1 MRALVNPVVLLCGM
15 AGMFSASVQP
25 PTVLPGEVRNPEL
38 ADVDPSLRKGDRLA
52 LAANRS
58 GPSTASNQMWIESSN
73 VRDEAA
79 FRNDLEEDAPIP
91 LATRTTPRNV
101 GTTDLPEEELCDT
114 LVSTAKANDLPL
126 AFFTNL
132 IWQESR
138 FDPTSVSRAGARGIA
153 QFMPGTAAQ
162 YGVDDPFDPSQAL
175 PASAR
180 LLRQLQLQFGNLGLA
195 AAAYNAGPGRVTDWL
210 RKGKALPKETRSY
223 VRIIT
228 GRPAESWRGSM
239 QDAAFRLTPQLP
251 CRDLPV
257 FQDLDAAASAQL
269 ESTEAEPTAVKNIG
283 VERSH
288 HESITHG
295 QKARIR
301 SAMTFRGKGGKH
313 RSVRLASR

>member
-1 MRALVNPVVLLCGM
+1 MRALVYPVVLLCGM
-15 AGMFSASVQP
+15 AGMFSASVP
-25 PTVLPGEVRNPEL
+25 LPTVLPGEVRNPGL
-38 ADVDPSLRKGDRLA
+38 ADVDPSLRKRDRLA
-52 LAANRS
+52 LAANQS
-58 GPSTASNQMWIESSN
+58 GPATASNQTWIESVN
-73 VRDEAA
+73 VRDEAF
-79 FRNDLEEDAPIP
+79 FRKDVEDDAPVP
-91 LATRTTPRNV
+91 STRITPRNI

-114 LVSTAKANDLPL
+114 LVSTAKAHDLPL

-162 YGVDDPFDPSQAL
+162 FGVDDPFDPSQAL

-180 LLRQLQLQFGNLGLA
+180 LLRQLQLKFGNLGLA
-195 AAAYNAGPGRVTDWL
+195 AAAYNAGPGRVIDWL

-223 VRIIT
+223 VQIIT
-228 GRPAESWRGSM
+228 GRPAESWRGSV

-257 FQDLDAAASAQL
+257 FQDLDAAASPQP
-269 ESTEAEPTAVKNIG
+269 ESAEEEPEPVKNIG
-283 VERSH
+283 IERSH
-288 HESITHG
+288 RESITYG
-295 QKARIR
+295 KKTRIR
-301 SAMTFRGKGGKH
+301 SAMTFRGRGGQH

>member
-25 PTVLPGEVRNPEL
+25 PTILPGEVSNSAL

-52 LAANRS
+52 LAANQ
-58 GPSTASNQMWIESSN
+58 GPSTASNQTWIESIN
-73 VRDEAA
+73 VRDEAT
-79 FRNDLEEDAPIP
+79 FRKDVEEDAPIP
-91 LATRTTPRNV
+91 SATRTTPRNV

-138 FDPTSVSRAGARGIA
+138 FDSTSVSRAGARGIA

-180 LLRQLQLQFGNLGLA
+180 LLRQLQVKFGNLGLA

-223 VRIIT
+223 VQIIT

-239 QDAAFRLTPQLP
+239 QDEAFRLTPQLP

-257 FQDLDAAASAQL
+257 FQDLDAAASAQP
-269 ESTEAEPTAVKNIG
+269 ESAEEEPVKNIS

-288 HESITHG
+288 RESITHA
-295 QKARIR
+295 QKTRIR
-301 SAMTFRGKGGKH
+301 STMTFRGRGGRH
-313 RSVRLASR
+313 HSVRLASR

>member
-1 MRALVNPVVLLCGM
+1 MRAWLNPVVLLCGM

-25 PTVLPGEVRNPEL
+25 PTVLQREVRNPGL
-38 ADVDPSLRKGDRLA
+38 ADADPSLRKGDRLA
-52 LAANRS
+52 LAANQS
-58 GPSTASNQMWIESSN
+58 GPSTASNQAWIESVN
-73 VRDEAA
+73 VRDESP
-79 FRNDLEEDAPIP
+79 FRIDAEEDAAIP
-91 LATRTTPRNV
+91 STRSTPRNA

-114 LVSTAKANDLPL
+114 LVSTGKANDLPL

-138 FDPTSVSRAGARGIA
+138 FDPTSVSRAVARGIA

-269 ESTEAEPTAVKNIG
+269 ESTGAEPTVVKNIG

-288 HESITHG
+288 HKSITHG
-295 QKARIR
+295 QKTRIR
-301 SAMTFRGKGGKH
+301 SAMTSRGRGGQH

>member
-1 MRALVNPVVLLCGM
+1 
-15 AGMFSASVQP
+15 
-25 PTVLPGEVRNPEL
+25 
-38 ADVDPSLRKGDRLA
+38 
-52 LAANRS
+52 
-58 GPSTASNQMWIESSN
+58 
-73 VRDEAA
+73 
-79 FRNDLEEDAPIP
+79 
-91 LATRTTPRNV
+91 
-101 GTTDLPEEELCDT
+101 
-114 LVSTAKANDLPL
+114 VSTAKTHDLPL

-153 QFMPGTAAQ
+153 QFMPRTAAEF
-162 YGVDDPFDPSQAL
+162 GVDDPFDPSQAL

-180 LLRQLQLQFGNLGLA
+180 LLRQLQLKFGNLGLA

-223 VRIIT
+223 VQIIT

-239 QDAAFRLTPQLP
+239 QDEAFRLTPQLP

-257 FQDLDAAASAQL
+257 FQDLDAAASAEL
-269 ESTEAEPTAVKNIG
+269 ESTEEEPEPVKNIG
-283 VERSH
+283 AGRSH
-288 HESITHG
+288 RESITHG

-301 SAMTFRGKGGKH
+301 SAMTFRGRAGKH

>member
-1 MRALVNPVVLLCGM
+1 M
-15 AGMFSASVQP
+15 
-25 PTVLPGEVRNPEL
+25 
-38 ADVDPSLRKGDRLA
+38 
-52 LAANRS
+52 
-58 GPSTASNQMWIESSN
+58 ESIN
-73 VRDEAA
+73 VRDEAT
-79 FRNDLEEDAPIP
+79 FRNDVEEDAPIP
-91 LATRTTPRNV
+91 SATRTTPRNV

-153 QFMPGTAAQ
+153 QFMPRTAAEF
-162 YGVDDPFDPSQAL
+162 GVDDPFDPSQAL

-180 LLRQLQLQFGNLGLA
+180 LLRQLQLKFGNLGLA

-223 VRIIT
+223 VQIIT

-257 FQDLDAAASAQL
+257 FQDLDAAASAQS
-269 ESTEAEPTAVKNIG
+269 ESAEEEPDPIKNIG

-288 HESITHG
+288 RESITHA
-295 QKARIR
+295 QKTRIR
-301 SAMTFRGKGGKH
+301 SAMTFRGRGGKH
-313 RSVRLASR
+313 HSVRLASR